1 MVMNKLLMLFS
12 LLLISCSS
20 SEIDDGVY
28 SKSTTVE
35 LNTKSLSKAPWSEV
49 QNDGSD
55 LALLNSK
62 TKSYFLFNSACRK
75 YESSNLNSL
84 TASILSGISD
94 LVYIEKAN
102 TTHQD
107 REAMLIIAEGN
118 IDGVS
123 RFFQVLTT
131 QKNNCIYDYALIANS
146 KKNLEL
152 DAISFKKFINLIK
165 LK

>member
-1 MVMNKLLMLFS
+1 M
-12 LLLISCSS
+12 ISCSS
-20 SEIDDGVY
+20 NDIDDGVY
-28 SKSTTVE
+28 SKSTTVD
-35 LNTKSLSKAPWSEV
+35 LNSKLLIKAPWSEV

-75 YESSNLNSL
+75 YESSNLNTL
-84 TASILSGISD
+84 TASILSGISN
-94 LVYIEKAN
+94 LVYIEKEK
-102 TTHQD
+102 TIHQD
-107 REAMLIIAEGN
+107 REAMLVTAEGN

-146 KKNLEL
+146 KKNLEI
-152 DAISFKKFINLIK
+152 DSISFKKFINLIK
-165 LK
+165 LN